1 MLLRVSC
8 SRCRLSPAWTDDAD
22 GFLQTVCNRPFRCL
36 AQLCDEQL
44 GDVTPRYMDKRHLAL
59 WSTGA
64 VPSQQEVVEVQGI
77 AAAPR
82 RRSLFSSLRR
92 PRTLGVLAVSCLA
105 AALISHDL
113 ASAYETGAILS
124 IAIELVLP
132 PLASLLVYHSSSKSP
147 VAVALSASITA
158 LAIGIFGIDRVSAS
172 ALDGFLLVTTS
183 VAIPIGL
190 DLSLADMGRALRHDN
205 LDWRIASLG
214 FVVALPVLFLLAF
227 PSTLRTA
234 RQSDAGLIRRLVRR
248 TKTEGSSLVI
258 ERLDPQV
265 AADARRRVAV
275 RADGRTY
282 DLSDAAVQTTVEE
295 RTIAKHVERRG
306 VTRSH
311 KVNRAEEERVTLVL
325 DLAGQRIPEQIEFDG
340 LRGPTTIYSEKVAL
354 AK

>member
-1 MLLRVSC
+1 M
-8 SRCRLSPAWTDDAD
+8 
-22 GFLQTVCNRPFRCL
+22 
-36 AQLCDEQL
+36 E
-44 GDVTPRYMDKRHLAL
+44 KRHLAL

-64 VPSQQEVVEVQGI
+64 LPSRREVVAVQRI
-77 AAAPR
+77 AAVQR
-82 RRSLFSSLRR
+82 GLSLFSSLRR

-105 AALISHDL
+105 AALIAHDL
-113 ASAYETGAILS
+113 AAAYESDAILS
-124 IAIELVLP
+124 IAIGLVLP
-132 PLASLLVYHSSSKSP
+132 PLASLLVYHRSSKSP
-147 VAVALSASITA
+147 VAVALSVSITA

-172 ALDGFLLVTTS
+172 ALDGFLLVATS
-183 VAIPIGL
+183 VAMPIVL
-190 DLSLADMGRALRHDN
+190 DLALADMGRALRHDD

-227 PSTLRTA
+227 PSTLRA
-234 RQSDAGLIRRLVRR
+234 AQRSDAGLIRRLVRR

-265 AADARRRVAV
+265 ATDARRRVAV

-295 RTIAKHVERRG
+295 HTIAKRVERRG
-306 VTRSH
+306 TTRSH
-311 KVNRAEEERVTLVL
+311 KVNRTKEERVTLVL
-325 DLAGQRIPEQIEFDG
+325 DLAGHRIPEQIEFDG

>member
-1 MLLRVSC
+1 MLSRVSC
-8 SRCRLSPAWTDDAD
+8 SRCRLSPAWTDDPD
-22 GFLQTVCNRPFRCL
+22 GLLQSICNRPFRCL
-36 AQLCDEQL
+36 AQLRDEQL
-44 GDVTPRYMDKRHLAL
+44 CDVTPRYMEKRHLAL

-64 VPSQQEVVEVQGI
+64 VPSQREVVAVQ

-82 RRSLFSSLRR
+82 RRSLFS
-92 PRTLGVLAVSCLA
+92 TLGVLVVSCIA

-113 ASAYETGAILS
+113 ASAYESGAILS

-147 VAVALSASITA
+147 VAVALSVSIAA

-172 ALDGFLLVTTS
+172 ALDGFLLVTSS
-183 VAIPIGL
+183 VAIPIAL
-190 DLSLADMGRALRHDN
+190 DLSLADMGRALRYDN

-234 RQSDAGLIRRLVRR
+234 QQSDAGLIRRLVRR

-295 RTIAKHVERRG
+295 RTIAKRVERRG

-311 KVNRAEEERVTLVL
+311 KVNRAQEERVTLVL

>member
-1 MLLRVSC
+1 VSC
-8 SRCRLSPAWTDDAD
+8 SRCRLSPAWTDDPD
-22 GFLQTVCNRPFRCL
+22 GLLQSVCNRPFRCL
-36 AQLCDEQL
+36 GQLCDEQL
-44 GDVTPRYMDKRHLAL
+44 GDVTPRYMEKRHLAL

-64 VPSQQEVVEVQGI
+64 VPSQREVVEVQRI

-82 RRSLFSSLRR
+82 RRSLFS
-92 PRTLGVLAVSCLA
+92 TLGVLAVSCLA

-113 ASAYETGAILS
+113 ASAYESGAILS
-124 IAIELVLP
+124 IAIELALP
-132 PLASLLVYHSSSKSP
+132 PLAGLLVYHSSSKSP
-147 VAVALSASITA
+147 VAVALSASIVA

-183 VAIPIGL
+183 VAIPIVL
-190 DLSLADMGRALRHDN
+190 DLSLTDMGKALRHDN

-227 PSTLRTA
+227 PSTLRAA
-234 RQSDAGLIRRLVRR
+234 RRSDAGLIRRLVGR

-265 AADARRRVAV
+265 ATDARRRVAV

-295 RTIAKHVERRG
+295 RTIAKRVERRG
-306 VTRSH
+306 VARSH
-311 KVNRAEEERVTLVL
+311 KVNRAQEERVTLVL

-340 LRGPTTIYSEKVAL
+340 LRGATTIYSEKVAL